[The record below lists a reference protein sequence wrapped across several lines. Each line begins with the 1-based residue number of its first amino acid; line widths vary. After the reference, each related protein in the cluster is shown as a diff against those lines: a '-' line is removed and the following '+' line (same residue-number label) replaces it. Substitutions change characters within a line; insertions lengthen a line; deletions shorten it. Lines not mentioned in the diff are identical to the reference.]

1 MFSMRKKC
9 SCAVLLLILSV
20 LIFSGCG
27 KEKEEALEEGMLF
40 VSYLD
45 KEQTKTVRKAYEPN
59 AALADTGLLVTELI
73 QVLSTDSGDVDFVRP
88 IPEGVEVTQ
97 TKLADD
103 GDLKVH
109 FNENYRTMES
119 VPEIL
124 CRLALV
130 QTLTQ
135 VEGVDCLEFFV
146 EGEPLLDSKGNEV
159 GEMTNE
165 DFVVNPGEQINS
177 IQHATIDLYFSNQ
190 AGDGLVLETQR
201 VYYNNNVSL
210 EKLVIEHLLAGPKLT
225 DAVASIPAETALV
238 NVSVSDRICYVSLD
252 GGFKTQ
258 NYDIQEAIV
267 IYSLVD
273 SLTALPHID
282 KVQISVNGDTSG
294 VYRESFSLGT
304 LYEQDLSYVRAEK
317 SSREVIVNDAKV
329 KGDDP
334 NRME

>member
-1 MFSMRKKC
+1 MKRQYKK
-9 SCAVLLLILSV
+9 AALLLALAAV
-20 LIFSGCG
+20 FLCGCG
-27 KEKEEALEEGMLF
+27 REKEPKPEEGALL

-45 KEQTKTVRKAYEPN
+45 KEQTKTVRKGYEPN
-59 AALADTGLLVTELI
+59 AALSDTGLLVQELI
-73 QVLSTDSGDVDFVRP
+73 HVLSTDSGDVDHVRP
-88 IPEGVEVTQ
+88 IPEGVEVTKTQ
-97 TKLADD
+97 LVDD
-103 GDLKVH
+103 GDLKVY
-109 FNENYRTMES
+109 FNGNYRMMES

-135 VEGVDCLEFFV
+135 VDGVDCLEFFV
-146 EGEPLLDSKGNEV
+146 EDEPLLDSRGNEV

-177 IQHATIDLYFSNQ
+177 IQHATLDLYFSNQ
-190 AGDGLVLETQR
+190 TGDGLVLETQR

-210 EKLVIEHLLAGPKLT
+210 EKLVIEHLLAGPKIT
-225 DAVASIPAETALV
+225 DAMASIPPETALV

-252 GGFKTQ
+252 NGFRTQ
-258 NYDIQEAIV
+258 NYNVQEGVV
-267 IYSLVD
+267 IYSLVN

-304 LYEQDLSYVRAEK
+304 LYEQDLSYVRTVE
-317 SSREVIVNDAKV
+317 SGREVIVNDAQIKE
-329 KGDDP
+329 DDP
-334 NRME
+334 HRVE

>member
-1 MFSMRKKC
+1 MGKRSIL
-9 SCAVLLLILSV
+9 AALLLFVAGV
-20 LIFSGCG
+20 LAAGCG
-27 KEKEEALEEGMLF
+27 KKDPGPEEGALLI
-40 VSYLD
+40 SYLD
-45 KEQTKTVRKAYEPN
+45 KEQTKTVRQDYEPN
-59 AALADTGLLVTELI
+59 AAPGDTGLLVSELI
-73 QVLSTDSGDVDFVRP
+73 RVLSSDSGDVDYVRP

-97 TKLADD
+97 TQLTGD
-103 GDLKVH
+103 GDLKVY
-109 FNENYRTMES
+109 FNGNYRTMDS

-146 EGEPLLDSKGNEV
+146 EDEPLLDSKGNEV

-177 IQHATIDLYFSNQ
+177 IQHATLDLYFSNL

-210 EKLVIEHLLAGPKLT
+210 EKLVIEHLLAGPKIT
-225 DAVASIPAETALV
+225 DAMASIPSETALV
-238 NVSVSDRICYVSLD
+238 NVSVADRICYVSLD
-252 GGFKTQ
+252 AGFRTQ
-258 NYDIQEAIV
+258 NYNVQEAIV
-267 IYSLVD
+267 IYSLVN

-304 LYEQDLSYVRAEK
+304 LYEQDLSYVRTAP
-317 SSREVIVNDAKV
+317 SSREIIVNDANIKE
-329 KGDDP
+329 DDP
-334 NRME
+334 HRME